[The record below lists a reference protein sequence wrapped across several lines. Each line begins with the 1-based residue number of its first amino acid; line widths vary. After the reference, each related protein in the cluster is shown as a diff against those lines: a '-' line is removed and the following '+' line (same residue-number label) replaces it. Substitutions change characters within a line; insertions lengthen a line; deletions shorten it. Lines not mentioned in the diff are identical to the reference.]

1 MASASR
7 FVPLQLPLAEFIEEQ
22 ANKNTL
28 SKTNRDVSLLKEFL
42 RAKEIDKEL
51 ENIEAKVLDEI
62 LCTFIVEV
70 KKKDG
75 GEYEPTTLRSFISS
89 FDRYFWRKRYPTTII
104 DGQEFRK
111 TRETLVAKQKELKKA
126 GKGNKTKSTRALTD
140 EEVDILYGKELLGLS
155 SPESLLN
162 TLWLNNTQ
170 HFGLRGCQEHR
181 DMTWGDVQLKA
192 SADGVQFLEYT
203 ERQTKTRT
211 GAEPKDTRAVKPK
224 MFSVPSSDRDPVKAY
239 HLYASKRPEQMNSAD
254 SPFYLAVNYTKLT
267 QSSKPW
273 FKAAPMGINKLNSL
287 MKTMDQK
294 GGLHAEN
301 LTNHSARKRMIQKL
315 NDQEVP
321 PTHIMQVSGHKNVQ
335 SLNNYSSLSE
345 KQQRDISNILSAST
359 SGSLAIRQTEE
370 VSLSSRNQQ
379 SPQRPFSLF
388 QGAKIQGGTFN
399 IAINSLSQQSPDLS
413 FHCAKRKHYFI
424 ESDSD

>member
-7 FVPLQLPLAEFIEEQ
+7 FVPLQLPSDEFIEGQE
-22 ANKNTL
+22 NKHTL

-42 RAKEIDKEL
+42 RAKEIDEEL

-62 LCTFIVEV
+62 LCRFIVEV

-89 FDRYFWRKRYPTTII
+89 FDRYLRRKRYPTTII
-104 DGQEFRK
+104 YGQEFRK

-126 GKGNKTKSTRALTD
+126 GKGNKTKAARALTD

-155 SPESLLN
+155 SPESLVN

-181 DMTWGDVQLKA
+181 DMKWGDVQLKT

-211 GAEPKDTRAVKPK
+211 GVEPKDTRTVKPK

-239 HLYASKRPEQMNSAD
+239 HLFASKRPEKMNSDD
-254 SPFYLAVNYTKLT
+254 SHFTWPSTT
-267 QSSKPW
+267 
-273 FKAAPMGINKLNSL
+273 LNWHSL
-287 MKTMDQK
+287 QNP
-294 GGLHAEN
+294 G
-301 LTNHSARKRMIQKL
+301 SR
-315 NDQEVP
+315 
-321 PTHIMQVSGHKNVQ
+321 
-335 SLNNYSSLSE
+335 
-345 KQQRDISNILSAST
+345 QR
-359 SGSLAIRQTEE
+359 RW
-370 VSLSSRNQQ
+370 V
-379 SPQRPFSLF
+379 
-388 QGAKIQGGTFN
+388 
-399 IAINSLSQQSPDLS
+399 
-413 FHCAKRKHYFI
+413 
-424 ESDSD
+424 